1 MFKKLRWLR
10 KIHISCAIFV
20 IYTIFSNCYCDKP
33 SVKPG
38 FKIVSISPAMTEIL
52 FAVGAGNDIVGV
64 TTFCNYPEAA
74 KKIYKIG
81 DFSNPSIERIVG
93 LKPDIVIVNLPEQ
106 MRIKKQLEKLG
117 VTIFVS
123 SPKSLNDIYKEIA
136 DIGKIVKKERVAD
149 SLIHYMKMNIGP
161 SEHKRKKGVYIEL
174 SPRPLVTIGAHSFL
188 NEMLEMAG
196 GKNIFSDLNKDYP
209 VISQEEVIKRN
220 PEIIILLHPGN
231 ITDRLAWKKI
241 AAIKKDKVY
250 TNLNQDHILR
260 PGPRLVEGF
269 KELQRIIRE

>member
-136 DIGKIVKKERVAD
+136 GIGKIVKKERVAD

-209 VISQEEVIKRN
+209 VVSQEEVIKRN

>member
-161 SEHKRKKGVYIEL
+161 SEHKRKKSVYIEL

>member
-64 TTFCNYPEAA
+64 TTFCNYPESA

-81 DFSNPSIERIVG
+81 NFSNPSIERIVG

-149 SLIHYMKMNIGP
+149 SLIHYMKMNIEP
-161 SEHKRKKGVYIEL
+161 SEHKRKKSVYIEL
-174 SPRPLVTIGAHSFL
+174 SQRPLVTIGAHSFL

>member
-64 TTFCNYPEAA
+64 TTFCNYPEEA
-74 KKIYKIG
+74 KGIYKIG

-93 LKPDIVIVNLPEQ
+93 LKPDLVIVNLPEQ

-117 VTIFVS
+117 ITIFVS

-136 DIGKIVKKERVAD
+136 DIGRIVKKERVAD
-149 SLIHYMKMNIGP
+149 SLIHYMKMNIEP
-161 SEHKRKKGVYIEL
+161 SEHKRKKSVYIEL

-209 VISQEEVIKRN
+209 VVSQEEIIKRN

-269 KELQRIIRE
+269 KKLQRIIRE

>member
-10 KIHISCAIFV
+10 KIHINCAIFV